1 VLFRSLKLMLF
12 RKKTKFEKMRDSSL
26 AILKSSLK
34 NADGKQIAVYTGL
47 VLITLLNLRGRFMR

>member
-1 VLFRSLKLMLF
+1 MLF